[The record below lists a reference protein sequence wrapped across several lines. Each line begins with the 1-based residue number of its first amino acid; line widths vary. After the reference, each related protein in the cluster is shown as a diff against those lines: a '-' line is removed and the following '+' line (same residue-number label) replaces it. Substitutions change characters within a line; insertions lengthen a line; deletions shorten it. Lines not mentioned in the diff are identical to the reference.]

1 MHAMNEI
8 AKSIANRGS
17 QIEILYG
24 SVISYTANTTTAA
37 AALSVDFEGAGTGTS
52 CMFITSYTPTV
63 GDSVV
68 ALSLGTDVIVLGTFG

>member
-1 MHAMNEI
+1 MLATNEL
-8 AKSIANRGS
+8 AKLIANRGS
-17 QIEILYG
+17 QVEVLFG
-24 SVISYTANTTTAA
+24 SVISYTASTTTAA

-52 CMFITSYTPTV
+52 CIFITSYTPTV